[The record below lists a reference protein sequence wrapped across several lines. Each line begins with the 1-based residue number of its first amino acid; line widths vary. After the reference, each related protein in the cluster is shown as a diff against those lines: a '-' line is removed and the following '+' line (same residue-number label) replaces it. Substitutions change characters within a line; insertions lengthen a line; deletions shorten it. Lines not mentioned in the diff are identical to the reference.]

1 MDQQKMGTY
10 LKELRKEKGITQE
23 QLADKFFVSRRTVS
37 RWETGSNMPEIE
49 IMIELAEFY
58 EVDLKDLL
66 RGERKEDNMDQ
77 NVKET
82 AMAVAEYSNE
92 DKKRMTR
99 NFNLIFI
106 AATVCFIGYLATLF
120 LAPAGVRFC
129 AGSIPRHL
137 ARRAH
142 LRYTPHQRCHGQVRR
157 CKEGMA

>member
-1 MDQQKMGTY
+1 MGD
-10 LKELRKEKGITQE
+10 R
-23 QLADKFFVSRRTVS
+23 
-37 RWETGSNMPEIE
+37 IE
-49 IMIELAEFY
+49 HDYY

-120 LAPAGVRFC
+120 LAPDGYSTPVFDFAQGAFLGISLGALILGILLTSGVMDKF
-129 AGSIPRHL
+129 AAAKKAWL
-137 ARRAH
+137 
-142 LRYTPHQRCHGQVRR
+142 
-157 CKEGMA
+157 KK